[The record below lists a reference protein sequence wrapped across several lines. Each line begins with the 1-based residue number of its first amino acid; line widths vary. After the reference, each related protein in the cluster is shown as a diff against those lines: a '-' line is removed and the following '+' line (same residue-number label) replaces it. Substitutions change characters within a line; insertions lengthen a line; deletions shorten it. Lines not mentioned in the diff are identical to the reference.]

1 LLRNDPG
8 EIIVEIKRRL
18 NISGTSVLGVFATCT
33 EDHVFVPPDI
43 SDEMLSD
50 LEVSLGVKGVR
61 ISVGGSSVV
70 GSLIGGNSNGVVAA
84 GFILDRELRKIRK
97 YTRAAKLSG
106 GLNASGNL
114 ILANDNAALVHPD
127 LSNKAAGMI
136 EKALG
141 VDVMKGTIAG
151 LKTVG
156 MAGLATN
163 KGVLVHP
170 KTTANE
176 IAVLEELFK
185 LPVDIGTVNFGS
197 HLVGSG
203 ILANSKGYVA
213 GEDTTGPEI
222 TRIEDALRYE

>member
-1 LLRNDPG
+1 MLRNDPG
-8 EIIVEIKRRL
+8 EFIVEIKRRL
-18 NISGTSVLGVFATCT
+18 NISGTSVVGVFATCT
-33 EDHVFVPPDI
+33 EDHVFVPPEI
-43 SDEMLSD
+43 PDELLND
-50 LEVSLGVKGVR
+50 LEMSLGVTGVR

-84 GFILDRELRKIRK
+84 GFILDREIRKIRK

-114 ILANDNAALVHPD
+114 ILANDNAALVNPD
-127 LSNKAAGMI
+127 LSDKAVVLI

-141 VDVMKGTIAG
+141 VDVRKGTIAG

-156 MAGLATN
+156 MAGIATN

-170 KTTANE
+170 KTTSNE
-176 IAVLEELFK
+176 IAVLEEHFK

-222 TRIEDALRYE
+222 TRIEDALGYE

>member
-1 LLRNDPG
+1 MDPG
-8 EIIVEIKRRL
+8 EFIVEIKRRL

-33 EDHVFVPPDI
+33 ENLVFVPPDI
-43 SDEMLSD
+43 PDETLKD
-50 LEVSLGVKGVR
+50 LEVSLGVTGVR
-61 ISVGGSSVV
+61 VSVGGSSVV
-70 GSLIGGNSNGVVAA
+70 GSLIGGNSNGVITA
-84 GFILDRELRKIRK
+84 GFILEREIRKIRK

-106 GLNASGNL
+106 APNASGNL
-114 ILANDNAALVHPD
+114 ILANDKAALVHPD
-127 LSNKAAGMI
+127 LSDKAVGVI
-136 EKALG
+136 QKALG
-141 VDVMKGTIAG
+141 VNVRRGTIAG

-156 MAGLATN
+156 MAGIATN

-170 KTTANE
+170 KARSTE
-176 IAVLEELFK
+176 IAILEELFN

-222 TRIEDALRYE
+222 TRIEDALGFE

>member
-1 LLRNDPG
+1 LPRNDTG
-8 EIIVEIKRRL
+8 ELIVEIKRRL

-33 EDHVFVPPDI
+33 EDHVFVPTDI
-43 SDEMLSD
+43 SDEILND

-70 GSLIGGNSNGVVAA
+70 GSLIGGNSNGVVTA
-84 GFILDRELRKIRK
+84 GFILEKEIRKIRK

-127 LSNKAAGMI
+127 LSDKAVALI

-141 VDVMKGTIAG
+141 VDVRKGTIAG

-156 MAGLATN
+156 MAGIATK

-170 KTTANE
+170 KTTSNE
-176 IAVLEELFK
+176 IAVLEGLFK

-203 ILANSKGYVA
+203 MLANSKGYVA

-222 TRIEDALRYE
+222 TRIEDALGYE

>member
-1 LLRNDPG
+1 MLRNDPG
-8 EIIVEIKRRL
+8 EFIVEIKRRL

-33 EDHVFVPPDI
+33 ENHVFAPPEI
-43 SDEMLSD
+43 SDELLND
-50 LEVSLGVKGVR
+50 LEMSLGVTGVR

-84 GFILDRELRKIRK
+84 GFILDREIRKIRK

-114 ILANDNAALVHPD
+114 ILANDNAALVNPD
-127 LSNKAAGMI
+127 LSDKAVGLIA
-136 EKALG
+136 KALC
-141 VDVMKGTIAG
+141 VDVRKGTIAG

-156 MAGLATN
+156 MAGIATN

-170 KTTANE
+170 KTTSNE
-176 IAVLEELFK
+176 IAVLEEHFK

-222 TRIEDALRYE
+222 TRIEDALGYE

>member
-1 LLRNDPG
+1 M
-8 EIIVEIKRRL
+8 KRRL
-18 NISGTSVLGVFATCT
+18 NISGTSVLGVFGTCT
-33 EDHVFVPPDI
+33 ENFVFVPPDI
-43 SDEMLSD
+43 SDETLKD
-50 LEVSLGVKGVR
+50 LEVSLDVTGVR

-70 GSLIGGNSNGVVAA
+70 GSLIGGNSNGVVVA
-84 GFILDRELRKIRK
+84 GFILERELRKIRK
-97 YTRAAKLSG
+97 YTRAARLSG

-114 ILANDNAALVHPD
+114 ILSNDNAALVHPD
-127 LSNKAAGMI
+127 LPDKAVGMI
-136 EKALG
+136 QKALG
-141 VDVMKGTIAG
+141 VDVRKGTIGG

-156 MAGLATN
+156 MAGIATN

-170 KTTANE
+170 KTTTNE
-176 IAVLEELFK
+176 IAVLEELFN

-222 TRIEDALRYE
+222 TRIEDALGYE